1 MTLIDK
7 LLLDL
12 ETKNIRYV
20 HWKSNTNI
28 EKALSGEDD
37 LDILV
42 SKEDK
47 KKLFDVFHSN
57 NIVAVN
63 SYKDS
68 YTSSISHH
76 IGLDTGSNLLV
87 HIHLHFELE
96 IGYDH
101 LKQFRIPLE
110 EELISTGTRHK
121 NIRIS
126 KVEFEY
132 ILLVIRLSLK
142 NSLVGFIF
150 KKPSKHLKPFL
161 NPNEVEEYLDLS
173 ARSDMNQVQIVLHK
187 YFGFLDKEIFHSCER
202 LISEN
207 TYPIKFLNNA
217 FRFELSLDQY
227 SKTSTVQSFFW
238 ALLRNLSIYW
248 KILLMKIL
256 NTTTLKK
263 TLKNGGRIFS
273 FIGGDGAG
281 KTTNIELLK
290 SKLERHFE
298 VKTLHYGRPRTYLKS
313 LPFVAL
319 YYIFKSLG
327 LTKQA
332 ASLNYLALGIN
343 RKETIKKAMDFRQK
357 GFIVLLD
364 RMWMEGITT
373 MDCPKIFSQ
382 RYRSRIWMKIGRF
395 EKKLYQEVYVDE
407 VFVLKLPPSI
417 ALIRRPEDDEQE
429 LLLRSGEIWNE
440 SWKCDFANRVDCQRS
455 LADVH
460 GEILLLLW
468 MSISEQ
474 EKIIELLGVAGVG
487 KSTLANELKKKK
499 GNSIINP
506 TPSRTSLLFLK
517 HIWKNRGYIFATMM
531 SKSQV
536 KKEIIAAIVF
546 SDIYLDNQFL
556 DSIRSKHKLIV
567 FDQGLLF
574 LAAFLEKEYSDISVN
589 VFNKVKLNRVITS
602 HYDNVIYLSCPID
615 VLIERINARNNWHR
629 IKGESHENTV
639 KFLTDY
645 QTIYLRLID
654 RIDSQGVSVLSTVHT
669 DLSAPDLLANSVL
682 DRLKLNE

>member
-7 LLLDL
+7 LLFEL

-42 SKEDK
+42 FKEDK
-47 KKLFDVFHSN
+47 KKLLDVFYLN
-57 NIVAVN
+57 NIIAVN

-96 IGYDH
+96 IGYDQ

-110 EELISTGTRHK
+110 QELINTGLQYK
-121 NIRIS
+121 NIRIP

-142 NSLVGFIF
+142 NSLAGFIL

-161 NPNEVEEYLDLS
+161 KANELEEYLDLS
-173 ARSDMNQVQIVLHK
+173 VRSDMNQVHVLLQK
-187 YFGFLDKEIFHSCER
+187 YFVFLDEEIFRACEKSIG
-202 LISEN
+202 LNS
-207 TYPIKFLNNA
+207 YPIKFLKNA
-217 FRFELSLDQY
+217 LRLELSLKEY
-227 SKTSTVQSFFW
+227 SKLSLVQSCLL
-238 ALLRNLSIYW
+238 ALLRNLHIYM
-248 KILLMKIL
+248 KMLLL
-256 NTTTLKK
+256 NKWNTITLKK

-273 FIGGDGAG
+273 FTGGDGAG
-281 KTTNIELLK
+281 KSTNIELLK
-290 SKLERHFE
+290 SKLEVHFE
-298 VKTLHYGRPRTYLKS
+298 VKSLHYGRPRTCLKS
-313 LPFVAL
+313 LPFLGL
-319 YYIFKSLG
+319 YFIFKGFG

-343 RKETIKKAMDFRQK
+343 RREIVKRALKLRRE

-364 RMWMEGITT
+364 RMWMKGITT
-373 MDCPKIFSQ
+373 MDCPKICSQ
-382 RYRSRIWMKIGRF
+382 SYRSRIWKKIGIF
-395 EKKLYQEVYVDE
+395 EKKLYQEIDVDE

-440 SWKCDFANRVDCQRS
+440 TWKCDFAKRVDCQRP

-460 GEILLLLW
+460 GEILSLVW
-468 MSISEQ
+468 KNISE
-474 EKIIELLGVAGVG
+474 EVKIIELLGVAGVG

-499 GNSIINP
+499 GNLIINP
-506 TPSRTSLLFLK
+506 TPSRTSMLLWK
-517 HIWKNRGYIFATMM
+517 HIWKNRGLIFTIML
-531 SKSQV
+531 SKSQL

-546 SDIYLDNQFL
+546 SDIYLDNKFVN
-556 DSIRSKHKLIV
+556 SIRNKHKLIV
-567 FDQGLLF
+567 FDQGILF
-574 LAAFLEKEYSDISVN
+574 LLAFLEKEYPEIKVQN
-589 VFNKVKLNRVITS
+589 FHKVKINRVITDY
-602 HYDNVIYLSCPID
+602 YDSIIYLSCPIN
-615 VLIERINARNNWHR
+615 VLIERINTRDNWHR
-629 IKGESHENTV
+629 IKGENEDNTL
-639 KFLTDY
+639 KFLREY
-645 QTIYLRLID
+645 ETIYLRLINYLD
-654 RIDSQGVSVLSTVHT
+654 HQNNSVLGILKT
-669 DLSAPDLLANSVL
+669 DLLAPDILAHNVL
-682 DRLKLNE
+682 DRLK